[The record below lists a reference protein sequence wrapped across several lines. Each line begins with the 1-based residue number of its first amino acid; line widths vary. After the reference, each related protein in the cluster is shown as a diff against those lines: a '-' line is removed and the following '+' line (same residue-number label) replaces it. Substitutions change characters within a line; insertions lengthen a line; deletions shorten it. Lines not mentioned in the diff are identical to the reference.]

1 MDNPTDGIA
10 VSVNVYGKTIRQ
22 GYVQFFDPEKKT
34 VTKVFPPRT
43 LREVLALK
51 TLAAIDPSRA
61 EGVLREALGTP
72 RPPQLKQEYEA
83 ALLKLRS

>member
-1 MDNPTDGIA
+1 
-10 VSVNVYGKTIRQ
+10 
-22 GYVQFFDPEKKT
+22 
-34 VTKVFPPRT
+34 
-43 LREVLALK
+43 LREVLAVK

-61 EGVLREALGTP
+61 EGVLREALGTS